1 MKPYEYKLAVF
12 EGPLDLLLHLIEKH
26 KIDIYDI
33 PIVEIT
39 SQYMAQLEE
48 WQTFDIHYS
57 SEFFGYGGYA
67 VTD

>member
-1 MKPYEYKLAVF
+1 MKLYEYKLAVF

-39 SQYMAQLEE
+39 SQIYGAARRMADL
-48 WQTFDIHYS
+48 
-57 SEFFGYGGYA
+57 
-67 VTD
+67 

>member
-1 MKPYEYKLAVF
+1 MKLYEYKLAVF

-48 WQTFDIHYS
+48 WQTFDIHLQQ
-57 SEFFGYGGYA
+57 
-67 VTD
+67 